1 MLTIGLI
8 ADTQAPL
15 RPEVHRA
22 LRGVDLIFHV
32 GNIGSASVLQELS
45 TIAPTRVVRGPKD
58 RGPQDVALTTGTP
71 DRIDEKFEQV
81 HVVVTYGHELER
93 PDPPRLVSAYMHA
106 DVIVYA
112 HASLPLITRAARRLV
127 INPGAAGDAFI
138 GPSPSVARLYIDK
151 RQCDAVLIQLLP
163 VHLPDALDE

>member
-1 MLTIGLI
+1 MLTLGLI

-32 GNIGSASVLQELS
+32 GNIGSASVLEELS
-45 TIAPTRVVRGPKD
+45 TIAPTRAV
-58 RGPQDVALTTGTP
+58 RGPQDAASASGTAE
-71 DRIDEKFEQV
+71 RIDEKFEQV

-112 HASLPLITRAARRLV
+112 HSSLPLITRAARRLV
-127 INPGAAGDAFI
+127 INPGAAGDEFI

-163 VHLPDALDE
+163 VDIPDDPDE

>member
-8 ADTQAPL
+8 AETQGVL

-22 LRGVDLIFHV
+22 LRGVDFIFHV
-32 GNIGSASVLQELS
+32 GNIGSASVLQDLS
-45 TIAPTRVVRGPKD
+45 AIAPTRAV
-58 RGPQDVALTTGTP
+58 RGPQDAAFVGSSVP
-71 DRIDEKFEQV
+71 RIDERLEQL
-81 HVVVTYGHELER
+81 HVVVSYGHELER

-112 HASLPLITRAARRLV
+112 HSNLPLITRAARRLV
-127 INPGAAGDAFI
+127 INPGAAGDVFV
-138 GPSPSVARLYIDK
+138 GPSPSVARLYLDK

-163 VHLPDALDE
+163 VLEPEQLDE

>member
-8 ADTQAPL
+8 ADTQDPL

-22 LRGVDLIFHV
+22 LRGVDLILHL
-32 GNIGSASVLQELS
+32 GNIGSPAVLASLS
-45 TIAPTRVVRGPKD
+45 SIAPTRAVRGPED
-58 RGPQDVALTTGTP
+58 GTPVTGTVE
-71 DRIDEKFEQV
+71 RIDEKLEQV

-112 HASLPLITRAARRLV
+112 HGSLPLITRAARRLV
-127 INPGAAGDAFI
+127 INPGAAGDAFV
-138 GPSPSVARLYIDK
+138 GPSPSVARLYIDQ

-163 VHLPDALDE
+163 VHRPDEADG

>member
-8 ADTQAPL
+8 ADTRGLL

-22 LRGVDLIFHV
+22 LRGVDFIFHV
-32 GNIGSASVLQELS
+32 GNIGSASVLSELS
-45 TIAPTRVVRGPKD
+45 TIAPTRAVRGPLD
-58 RGPQDVALTTGTP
+58 APLAAGTVE
-71 DRIDEKFEQV
+71 RIDERLEQV
-81 HVVVTYGHELER
+81 HVVVTHGHELER

-112 HASLPLITRAARRLV
+112 HANLPLITRAARRLV
-127 INPGAAGDAFI
+127 INPGAAGETFV

-163 VHLPDALDE
+163 VQEADEPSDHDE